1 MNIEDMNQI
10 NDMSCEG
17 RQTMKRSLL
26 AITFGNSVP
35 VLLINLCRNL
45 GAVCWGS
52 LGEVSLLSDVCNA
65 QCHQQP
71 AVNDAMEDSGRVNS
85 FCSKEHNNTFFN
97 TKCINAGV
105 DI

>member
-35 VLLINLCRNL
+35 VLLINLCRKS
-45 GAVCWGS
+45 GGS
-52 LGEVSLLSDVCNA
+52 LLGIIGRGISAVGCM
-65 QCHQQP
+65 QCP
-71 AVNDAMEDSGRVNS
+71 MPSTTGSE
-85 FCSKEHNNTFFN
+85 
-97 TKCINAGV
+97 
-105 DI
+105 